1 MHTVDL
7 CPEDDEVVLSPR
19 PRPREARGKVD
30 MASSSSSSLSAR
42 QLWASLP
49 NPCKIFLGL
58 CVVQACTMG
67 SFASIELVKEGT
79 SNYQDLI
86 MLLVSSVM
94 FLCIVVDAFWHE
106 NAYQLL
112 VSMASG
118 GLNLAQL
125 VIYATSLS
133 VRVGWLRAMGR
144 GPRAMRHACS
154 DVRDATMCCVSHWFG
169 YRRFPCTIGG
179 EGHCVHNGSMR
190 LRSAAVDPI
199 GVDEMGVPWV
209 WMANVLEAGGGH
221 AAAEHRADEERESSA
236 GPVPGTGED

>member
-1 MHTVDL
+1 
-7 CPEDDEVVLSPR
+7 
-19 PRPREARGKVD
+19 
-30 MASSSSSSLSAR
+30 MASSSSSLSAT

-58 CVVQACTMG
+58 CVMQACTMG

-133 VRVGWLRAMGR
+133 VCVGVGWVVGCSMGLWR
-144 GPRAMRHACS
+144 PRATC
-154 DVRDATMCCVSHWFG
+154 RD
-169 YRRFPCTIGG
+169 
-179 EGHCVHNGSMR
+179 
-190 LRSAAVDPI
+190 
-199 GVDEMGVPWV
+199 
-209 WMANVLEAGGGH
+209 
-221 AAAEHRADEERESSA
+221 SSA
-236 GPVPGTGED
+236 VFVMILTGSVTCVFCAL

>member
-1 MHTVDL
+1 MHIDGL
-7 CPEDDEVVLSPR
+7 CPDEAVLSPR
-19 PRPREARGKVD
+19 PREAKGVRGGLL
-30 MASSSSSSLSAR
+30 ASSSSSPSLSVT

-58 CVVQACTMG
+58 CVMQACTMG

-86 MLLVSSVM
+86 MLLVSAVM

-133 VRVGWLRAMGR
+133 VRVGDGR
-144 GPRAMRHACS
+144 MVGWP
-154 DVRDATMCCVSHWFG
+154 F
-169 YRRFPCTIGG
+169 
-179 EGHCVHNGSMR
+179 GSMAP
-190 LRSAAVDPI
+190 SN
-199 GVDEMGVPWV
+199 G
-209 WMANVLEAGGGH
+209 MALA
-221 AAAEHRADEERESSA
+221 R
-236 GPVPGTGED
+236 

>member
-1 MHTVDL
+1 MHT
-7 CPEDDEVVLSPR
+7 DDPFPDKSVMSPR
-19 PRPREARGKVD
+19 PREGKGGD
-30 MASSSSSSLSAR
+30 LGSSSSSSLSVT
-42 QLWASLP
+42 QLWSSLP

-58 CVVQACTMG
+58 CVTQACTMG

-133 VRVGWLRAMGR
+133 VRDVGGRLMGA
-144 GPRAMRHACS
+144 PR
-154 DVRDATMCCVSHWFG
+154 V
-169 YRRFPCTIGG
+169 GG
-179 EGHCVHNGSMR
+179 AHM
-190 LRSAAVDPI
+190 
-199 GVDEMGVPWV
+199 
-209 WMANVLEAGGGH
+209 
-221 AAAEHRADEERESSA
+221 
-236 GPVPGTGED
+236 